1 MNEVNVAEVDVKVE
15 EVKKVDKEVVPLEQP
30 YKNIPQFIDREKS
43 WLEFNKRV
51 LEQALRPDMTY
62 NKKLEFIGI
71 ASNNLDEFISV
82 RFSGIYHQH
91 KNQESH
97 RNRELYK
104 QLIRDIKE
112 QKNRINDVASQLLSI
127 GVVEKQIHKREE
139 VISNEVIRYFEK
151 EIYPVLT
158 PIMVG
163 KNKEVPRFNDD
174 DLNLFIKLKSEETG
188 DVSYAF
194 LQIPHQL
201 ERVAKIGG
209 KYYHIE
215 NIIIDMLH
223 RLFNSGTIVAKL
235 LFKVTKEYDSEI
247 DSNDQIS
254 IIDRVNDVLVKREEN
269 NIIFL
274 DINCLGKPIA
284 EMAQPIRKLYKLLKV
299 EKKHIYYLT
308 NPSHLRVLNQRY
320 LMEDPFKKI
329 YPAGLASFDLLP
341 PLKPTIPSEL
351 DSAESIL
358 EYLDDDDLILHHP
371 YESFDVFVGFLREAS
386 NDPDVI
392 TIKQT
397 LYRVSSEKSPII
409 KALCNAAMSGK
420 KVTVMLELLARFDE
434 KQNIKLINTLNRAG
448 CNIVYSIDGLKTHAK
463 MCIIT
468 KRTKKGVVTYSHVGT
483 GNYNEKTAKVYTDI
497 SYFTSN
503 RVLGKELTEV
513 FNMITGFSKPIHL
526 NRVLY
531 SPNTLR
537 NGLMELITEYA
548 KLSTGDN
555 PSTITI
561 KINSLS
567 DFEMVTFLH
576 QTLRNYPTLQMNIIC
591 RGICSMSAIHPNL
604 TIKSIVGRFLEHSR
618 IYSFE
623 HNGKSVTYISSADLL
638 TRNLDK
644 RIEIMTPIYDKS
656 CNKRI
661 RSILDTFLKDN
672 VNSYIMEGENYKHIN
687 DDTSQNNCHKDFI
700 RRS

>member
-1 MNEVNVAEVDVKVE
+1 MNVDANKQLEVNTTDNTIENN
-15 EVKKVDKEVVPLEQP
+15 EVVPTMEQP
-30 YKNIPQFIDREKS
+30 RKVIPRFIDREKS
-43 WLEFNKRV
+43 WLDFNKRV
-51 LEQALRPDMTY
+51 LEQAMRADMPY
-62 NKKLEFIGI
+62 NKRLEFIGI
-71 ASNNLDEFISV
+71 AANNLDEFISV

-91 KNQESH
+91 KISDNH
-97 RNRELYK
+97 KDREIYK
-104 QLIRDIKE
+104 HLIREIKA
-112 QKNRINDVASQLLSI
+112 QKNAINDVASKLLSV
-127 GVVEKQIHKREE
+127 GVVEKQISKREDK
-139 VISNEVIRYFEK
+139 ISNDAIKYFEK

-158 PIMVG
+158 PIMLG

-174 DLNLFIKLKSEETG
+174 DLNLFIKLKSEEG
-188 DVSYAF
+188 DISYAF

-215 NIIIDMLH
+215 NIIVDMLH
-223 RLFNSGTIVAKL
+223 RLFNSGTIVATL

-284 EMAQPIRKLYKLLKV
+284 EMTQPIRKLYKLLKV
-299 EKKHIYYLT
+299 EKKHIYYL
-308 NPSHLRVLNQRY
+308 NHPSHLRVLNQQY
-320 LMEDPFKKI
+320 LMTDVFKKI
-329 YPAGLASFDLLP
+329 WPSGLGNATMV

-351 DSAESIL
+351 DSASSIL
-358 EYLDDDDLILHHP
+358 DYLDDDDLVLHHP
-371 YESFDVFVGFLREAS
+371 YESFDVFIGFLKEAC

-463 MCIIT
+463 MCIVT
-468 KRTKKGVVTYSHVGT
+468 KQTKKGIVTYSHVGT

-503 RVLGKELTEV
+503 KVLGKELTEV
-513 FNMITGFSKPIHL
+513 FNMITGFSKPEHL
-526 NRVLY
+526 NRILY

-537 NGLMELITEYA
+537 TGLMDKITEYA
-548 KLSTGDN
+548 KLSTGTN
-555 PSTITI
+555 PSTITM

-567 DFEMVTFLH
+567 DFEMVSFLH
-576 QTLRNYPTLQMNIIC
+576 HILSAYPTMKMNIIC
-591 RGICSMSAIHPNL
+591 RGICSMPAIHPNL

-623 HNGKSVTYISSADLL
+623 NSGKSITYISSADLL

-661 RSILDTFLKDN
+661 RSILDTFLKDD
-672 VNSYIMEGENYKHIN
+672 VNSYIMEGDQYKHIN
-687 DDTSQNNCHKDFI
+687 DDTSQNNCHVDFI